1 MVHTAL
7 TATARQF
14 PLDAGKALG
23 AIALGLSLALALL
36 PVAAVQINHLAGWRI
51 AWLINAVVLI
61 TGVVL
66 AISCVPRAAETPRPQ

>member
-23 AIALGLSLALALL
+23 AIALGLC
-36 PVAAVQINHLAGWRI
+36 R
-51 AWLINAVVLI
+51 
-61 TGVVL
+61 
-66 AISCVPRAAETPRPQ
+66 RRPFFL